1 MHILIVDDVTDNIQ
15 VAMNILK
22 EDGYSFSFALVLWC
36 PSGRRISSVKPA
48 MGLAVL

>member
-22 EDGYSFSFALVLWC
+22 EDGYAFSFATQGTEAIELIERDFGQLTL
-36 PSGRRISSVKPA
+36 K
-48 MGLAVL
+48 